1 MIEFVNV
8 TKKFSYRGHPI
19 AAVSELT
26 MSVPDGGIVA
36 LVGPN
41 GAGKTTV
48 LRMLTTVM
56 KPTEGRITV
65 QGFDTRTRAQA
76 VRKMIGYVPQSGS
89 VTTGSRVREELVFH
103 GALMGMTAA
112 KARARANEL
121 IENFDLREQ
130 AERQI
135 QQLSGGQRRRVN
147 LALALMH
154 WPQVVIFDEPT
165 VGLDPL
171 SRAHLWESIHA
182 LRESFGI
189 TVVMST
195 HYLEEAAALA
205 DQIVL
210 IDHGT
215 MIAADT
221 PEVTSYDIFVPGLL
235 VQLVLFGAA
244 FSGLSTV
251 TEWRSGELERVLAT
265 PAPRIALLG
274 GRVLRDVVVMIIQS
288 ILLIAA
294 AFTLGVRHN
303 IGTLALMLVLVG
315 VLTVAI
321 ASMSYLFALTA
332 KSEQALA
339 QLANGILLP
348 VTLLAGIMLPMSVA
362 PQWLRSVSR
371 FNPLTYIV
379 DAARSLFDPTQP
391 AWHTWLGFAVA
402 TVLAVALF
410 FLAHRKMSSDNQ

>member
-1 MIEFVNV
+1 MIDFVNV
-8 TKKFSYRGHPI
+8 TKKFTYRGHPI

-26 MSVPDGGIVA
+26 MTVPDGGIVA

-112 KARARANEL
+112 KARARANDL

-171 SRAHLWESIHA
+171 SRAQLWESIHA
-182 LRESFGI
+182 LRESFGV

-205 DQIVL
+205 DQVAL

-215 MIAADT
+215 MIATDT
-221 PEVTSYDIFVPGLL
+221 PAKL
-235 VQLVLFGAA
+235 VSRYA
-244 FSGLSTV
+244 S
-251 TEWRSGELERVLAT
+251 
-265 PAPRIALLG
+265 
-274 GRVLRDVVVMIIQS
+274 DS
-288 ILLIAA
+288 ILLEFESEAEAQRASIALPAEYGESVREGKRLRVTVSDAGAA
-294 AFTLGVRHN
+294 APELATLLAAQGCTVTRLETSR
-303 IGTLALMLVLVG
+303 GTLDDAF
-315 VLTVAI
+315 
-321 ASMSYLFALTA
+321 FALTGR
-332 KSEQALA
+332 
-339 QLANGILLP
+339 N
-348 VTLLAGIMLPMSVA
+348 
-362 PQWLRSVSR
+362 
-371 FNPLTYIV
+371 FHN
-379 DAARSLFDPTQP
+379 
-391 AWHTWLGFAVA
+391 
-402 TVLAVALF
+402 
-410 FLAHRKMSSDNQ
+410 

>member
-1 MIEFVNV
+1 MPTLILATTVFTRCLCATLRN
-8 TKKFSYRGHPI
+8 PI
-19 AAVSELT
+19 
-26 MSVPDGGIVA
+26 IVA
-36 LVGPN
+36 
-41 GAGKTTV
+41 
-48 LRMLTTVM
+48 
-56 KPTEGRITV
+56 
-65 QGFDTRTRAQA
+65 
-76 VRKMIGYVPQSGS
+76 
-89 VTTGSRVREELVFH
+89 
-103 GALMGMTAA
+103 
-112 KARARANEL
+112 
-121 IENFDLREQ
+121 
-130 AERQI
+130 
-135 QQLSGGQRRRVN
+135 
-147 LALALMH
+147 
-154 WPQVVIFDEPT
+154 
-165 VGLDPL
+165 VGLVQPL
-171 SRAHLWESIHA
+171 LY
-182 LRESFGI
+182 LYLFGPLL
-189 TVVMST
+189 TS
-195 HYLEEAAALA
+195 LSPLNP
-205 DQIVL
+205 
-210 IDHGT
+210 
-215 MIAADT
+215 T
-221 PEVTSYDIFVPGLL
+221 PAVTSYDIFVPGLL

-294 AFTLGVRHN
+294 AFTLGVRQN

-321 ASMSYLFALTA
+321 ASMSYLFALTT

-379 DAARSLFDPTQP
+379 DAARSLFDPAQP
-391 AWHTWLGFAVA
+391 VWHTWLGFAVA